1 MEYALES
8 SEGMLLNGRPILGMM
23 ANFNLS
29 VGSRC

>member
-23 ANFNLS
+23 ANFNFQ
-29 VGSRC
+29 RWK